1 MLALVCAVAGLAVGV
16 LLNTVVD
23 RVPDRAPLRPLASPC
38 GACGAAPASV
48 LAPSAGRCRGCGAA
62 RPLSEQL
69 VPVGTAVLFAAA
81 GMHFGTTLVLVPYLV
96 LFAALV
102 AVTAIDIACFRIPDR
117 IVFPTLA
124 LSVPL
129 VVAVSLRYDSP
140 AHIGYALAGAAVYF
154 TLLFVP
160 HLIYPKGMGFGDV
173 KLALVMGL
181 YIGWL
186 GVDYA
191 SVVYLVFVALMAGCV
206 LGIGVSLLSR
216 LLRGSGGEF
225 PFGPGLALST
235 VLVVLFSDDLIRNYL
250 GV

>member
-1 MLALVCAVAGLAVGV
+1 VLALVCAIAGLAVGV
-16 LLNTVVD
+16 LLNTVID
-23 RVPDRAPLRPLASPC
+23 RVPERRPLRPLALPC
-38 GACGAAPASV
+38 PACGATPSSV
-48 LAPSAGRCRGCGAA
+48 LAPLAGRCQSCKAA
-62 RPLSEQL
+62 RPLGEQL
-69 VPVGTAVLFAAA
+69 VPVGTAMLFVAA
-81 GMHFGTTLVLVPYLV
+81 GMHFGTTWVLVPFLV

-117 IVFPTLA
+117 IVFPTLVA
-124 LSVPL
+124 SVPL
-129 VVAVSLRYDSP
+129 VVAVSLYYDSP
-140 AHIGYALAGAAVYF
+140 AHVGYALAGAAGYF

-160 HLIYPKGMGFGDV
+160 HLLYPKGMGFGDV

-206 LGIGVSLLSR
+206 AGIGVSVLSR
-216 LLRGSGGEF
+216 IVRGTGGEF

-235 VLVVLFSDDLIRNYL
+235 VVVVLFSDDLVRGYL
-250 GV
+250 GA